1 MPTQILTG
9 RPLLLLL
16 TLLLFMLAVPLLV
29 IATPHPPGLL
39 TSSNDDQYANEE
51 LLGVT
56 FFRMLHLDST
66 MDKQVRPDRKIQTP
80 PIRHFEGATAK
91 NFQEKIAHKKYHQ
104 ICDRQSPKGLS
115 LCEEAN
121 WKYKQAKA
129 CLQAR
134 EAWEARWGRPD
145 TQAPHGRALKNVR
158 ARLKNAITDKERLCG
173 IE

>member
-1 MPTQILTG
+1 MPTQTSTG
-9 RPLLLLL
+9 RPFWLLL
-16 TLLLFMLAVPLLV
+16 TLLLFLLAMPPLVL
-29 IATPHPPGLL
+29 ATPHPLGLL
-39 TSSNDDQYANEE
+39 TSSGRDQYAIQEF
-51 LLGVT
+51 LVVT
-56 FFRMLHLDST
+56 SFRVLYLDSAA
-66 MDKQVRPDRKIQTP
+66 DKQVGLDRKVQAP

-104 ICDRQSPKGLS
+104 VCDRQSPKGLS